1 MAEAENIVNRMYSND
16 TFSKWLGITL
26 DKVDVGFAQISMIV
40 NGDMLNGFGIAHGG
54 ITYSLADSAFA
65 FASNSQGRHAVSIE
79 TSISHTK
86 TVKEGD
92 QLTAVA
98 KEDNL
103 SNRLGIY
110 TITVTNQDNDV
121 VALFKGTVFR
131 KDTLWSESARPEQNR
146 NTPSN
151 D

>member
-1 MAEAENIVNRMYSND
+1 MTAPKTIVDKMYAKD
-16 TFSKWLGITL
+16 TFSQWLGISIEKIDDGYAKINMT
-26 DKVDVGFAQISMIV
+26 VRE
-40 NGDMLNGFGIAHGG
+40 NMLNGFGIAHGG

-86 TVKEGD
+86 TVKKGD
-92 QLTAVA
+92 QLTAEA
-98 KEDNL
+98 KEDHL

-110 TITVTNQDNDV
+110 SIKVSNQENEI

-131 KDTLWSESARPEQNR
+131 KETNWEE
-146 NTPSN
+146 
-151 D
+151 

>member
-1 MAEAENIVNRMYSND
+1 MMTPKTIVDQMYAHD
-16 TFSKWLGITL
+16 TFSQWLGISIE
-26 DKVDVGFAQISMIV
+26 KVEQGFAQISMTV
-40 NGDMLNGFGIAHGG
+40 KADMLNGFGIAHGG

-65 FASNSQGRHAVSIE
+65 FASNSQGKHAVSIE

-86 TVKEGD
+86 AVKEGD
-92 QLTAVA
+92 KLMAVA

-110 TITVTNQDNDV
+110 SITVTNQNDEM

-131 KDTLWSESARPEQNR
+131 KDTNWSG
-146 NTPSN
+146 
-151 D
+151 

>member
-1 MAEAENIVNRMYSND
+1 MMTPKAIVDQMYAHD
-16 TFSKWLGITL
+16 TFSQWLGISIE
-26 DKVDVGFAQISMIV
+26 KIEQGFAQISMV
-40 NGDMLNGFGIAHGG
+40 VKSNMLNGFGIAHGG

-86 TVKEGD
+86 AVNEGD
-92 QLTAVA
+92 TLTAVA

-103 SNRLGIY
+103 ANRLGNY
-110 TITVTNQDNDV
+110 SITVTNQEKEV

-131 KDTLWSESARPEQNR
+131 KDSPWSEK
-146 NTPSN
+146 
-151 D
+151 

>member
-1 MAEAENIVNRMYSND
+1 MMTPKAIVDQMYAND
-16 TFSKWLGITL
+16 TFSQWLGITVE
-26 DKVDVGFAQISMIV
+26 KVEQGFAQISMIV
-40 NGDMLNGFGIAHGG
+40 KGDMLNGFGIAHGG

-86 TVKEGD
+86 AVNEGD
-92 QLTAVA
+92 KLTAVA

-103 SNRLGIY
+103 ANRLGIY
-110 TITVTNQDNDV
+110 SITVTNQDNEI

-131 KDTLWSESARPEQNR
+131 KETPWSE
-146 NTPSN
+146 
-151 D
+151 

>member
-1 MAEAENIVNRMYSND
+1 MYAND
-16 TFSKWLGITL
+16 TFSQWLGITIE
-26 DKVDVGFAQISMIV
+26 KVEQGFSQISMIV
-40 NGDMLNGFGIAHGG
+40 KSDMLNGFGIAHGG

-86 TVKEGD
+86 AVKEGD
-92 QLTAVA
+92 QLTAIA

-103 SNRLGIY
+103 ANRLGIY
-110 TITVTNQDNDV
+110 SITVTNQDNEV

-131 KDTLWSESARPEQNR
+131 KDTPWGN
-146 NTPSN
+146 
-151 D
+151 

>member
-1 MAEAENIVNRMYSND
+1 MMTPKAIVDQMYAHD
-16 TFSKWLGITL
+16 TFSQWLGITVE
-26 DKVDVGFAQISMIV
+26 KVEQGFVQISMIV
-40 NGDMLNGFGIAHGG
+40 KNDMLNGFRIAHGG

-86 TVKEGD
+86 SVNEGD
-92 QLTAVA
+92 KLTAVA

-103 SNRLGIY
+103 ANRLGIY
-110 TITVTNQDNDV
+110 SITVTNQDNEV

-131 KDTLWSESARPEQNR
+131 KDTQWGK
-146 NTPSN
+146 
-151 D
+151 

>member
-1 MAEAENIVNRMYSND
+1 MITPQAIVDKMFNHD
-16 TFSKWLGITL
+16 TFSQWLGISI
-26 DKVDVGFAQISMIV
+26 DKIERGYAQISMV
-40 NGDMLNGFGIAHGG
+40 VKGDMLNGFGIAHGG

-86 TVKEGD
+86 AVNEGD
-92 QLTAVA
+92 KLTAIA

-103 SNRLGIY
+103 TNRLGIY
-110 TITVTNQDNDV
+110 SITVTNQDNEV

-131 KDTLWSESARPEQNR
+131 KDTPWSE
-146 NTPSN
+146 
-151 D
+151 

>member
-1 MAEAENIVNRMYSND
+1 MITPKAIVDEMYAHD
-16 TFSKWLGITL
+16 TFSQWMGITVE
-26 DKVDVGFAQISMIV
+26 KIEQGFAQISMTV
-40 NGDMLNGFGIAHGG
+40 KSNMLNGFGIAHGG

-86 TVKEGD
+86 AVNEGD
-92 QLTAVA
+92 QLTAIA

-110 TITVTNQDNDV
+110 SITVTNQNNEV

-131 KDTLWSESARPEQNR
+131 KDTPWGN
-146 NTPSN
+146 
-151 D
+151 